1 MFRKNAY
8 NTVIKTNKGEN
19 MHGRPSTLRVKT
31 SLINHWVIPYLKQDG
46 SNLDQAIGV
55 WESNLEPNSV
65 KSVLYAAKGWVKE
78 QTGVELNI
86 KAHIKRVARSTQQ
99 EEASAFTKEEIVR
112 LSATCE
118 AEDPELFLPVMIALH
133 TGLRRGEVWGL
144 LWDDVDMLKRQIK
157 VSRSYDGP
165 TKSGKSRIVPISKKL
180 NEVLLAQKKNKAYN
194 IESSR
199 IINKEFD
206 PNPRLRE
213 VCKLAGIRETFTF
226 HSLRHTFATLALE
239 SGASPRLVS
248 KQLGHA
254 STSTTINLYWS
265 CTQEHLD
272 VGFLND

>member
-1 MFRKNAY
+1 
-8 NTVIKTNKGEN
+8 
-19 MHGRPSTLRVKT
+19 MHGRPNTIRVKR
-31 SLINHWVIPYLKQDG
+31 SLINNWVIPYLKLDG
-46 SNLDQAIGV
+46 SNLEQAVGV
-55 WESNLEPNSV
+55 WESELEPNSV

-78 QTGVELNI
+78 QTGVELDI
-86 KAHIKRVARSTQQ
+86 KAHIKRVGRSIQHN
-99 EEASAFTKEEIVR
+99 EASAFTKEEIVR
-112 LSATCE
+112 LSAVCE

-144 LWDDVDMLKRQIK
+144 LWENVDFKKGQIT
-157 VSRSYDGP
+157 VRRSYDGP

-180 NEVLLAQKKNKAYN
+180 NEILLAQKKNKAYN

-213 VCKLAGIRETFTF
+213 VCKQAAIRETFTF

-254 STSTTINLYWS
+254 STATTLNIYWS
-265 CTQEHLD
+265 CTKEFLD
-272 VGFLND
+272 VGFLNE